1 MSERRSELMSFI
13 KTTTQ
18 NIRRSPYQAIAAI
31 VIMTLTFLVISFFT
45 FLLVGSSKIVAYFE
59 SKPQVTAFFRNE
71 AKQEDINSLES
82 KLKDSGKVSSV
93 KFVSKKE
100 ALAIYK
106 EQNKNDPLLLDL
118 VTADI
123 LPSSLEI
130 STYKIGDLSQVS
142 DTLKGSSII
151 SEVIF
156 QKDVVSTLTS
166 WTSALRK
173 IGIAAILILSLVSI
187 FIILT
192 ITGIKI
198 SQKRGDIH
206 IMRLIGATNWYI
218 RWPFIFEGMFY
229 GVVGAFTGWVV
240 STVALVAATPY
251 LSDFLSGI
259 PILPASPIFLLELLG
274 GELLLALVLG
284 AFSSYLA
291 VLRFLK

>member
-1 MSERRSELMSFI
+1 MSFI

-18 NIRRSPYQAIAAI
+18 NIRRSPYQTIAAVI
-31 VIMTLTFLVISFFT
+31 IMTLTFLVVSFFT
-45 FLLVGSSKIVAYFE
+45 FLLVGSSKIIQYFE

-71 AKQEDINSLES
+71 AKQEDINSLEN
-82 KLKDSGKVSSV
+82 KLKGEGRVSSV

-130 STYKIGDLSQVS
+130 STYKIEDLSGVS
-142 DTLKGSSII
+142 ETLKSSSIV

-173 IGIAAILILSLVSI
+173 IGIAAILVLSLASI

-198 SQKRGDIH
+198 SQKKTDIH
-206 IMRLIGATNWYI
+206 IMKLIGATNWYI
-218 RWPFIFEGMFY
+218 RWPFIFEGIFY
-229 GVVGAFTGWVV
+229 GVVGALAGWVV
-240 STVALVAATPY
+240 STAALLVATPF
-251 LSDFLSGI
+251 LLDFLRGI
-259 PILPASPIFLLELLG
+259 PILPASWIFLLALLG
-274 GELLLALVLG
+274 GELLFAAVLG

-291 VLRFLK
+291 VLRYLK

>member
-1 MSERRSELMSFI
+1 MSII
-13 KTTTQ
+13 KNTKQ

-45 FLLVGSSKIVAYFE
+45 HLLAGSSKIVSYFE

-71 AKQEDINSLES
+71 AKQEDINSLEN
-82 KLKDSGKVSSV
+82 KLKESEKVSSV

-130 STYKIGDLSQVS
+130 STHKIEDLSVVS
-142 DTLKGSSII
+142 ETLKSSPIV

-156 QKDVVSTLTS
+156 QKDVVSTLTA

-173 IGIAAILILSLVSI
+173 IGIASILILSLVST
-187 FIILT
+187 FLILT
-192 ITGIKI
+192 IIGIKI

-206 IMRLIGATNWYI
+206 IMRLIGATPWYI
-218 RWPFIFEGMFY
+218 RWPFIFEGVFY
-229 GVVGAFTGWVV
+229 GIVGAFSGWVL
-240 STVALVAATPY
+240 STIALLAATP
-251 LSDFLSGI
+251 FLANFLRGI
-259 PILPASPIFLLELLG
+259 PILPVSPIFLLALLF
-274 GELLLALVLG
+274 GELLFAAILG
-284 AFSSYLA
+284 ALSSYLA
-291 VLRFLK
+291 VLRYLK

>member
-1 MSERRSELMSFI
+1 MSFL

-45 FLLVGSSKIVAYFE
+45 FLLVGSSKIIQYFE
-59 SKPQVTAFFRNE
+59 SKPQVTVFFRNE
-71 AKQEDINSLES
+71 AKQEDINSLEN
-82 KLKDSGKVSSV
+82 KLKEEGRVSSV

-130 STYKIGDLSQVS
+130 STYKIEDLSRVS
-142 DTLKGSSII
+142 EALKSSSIV

-173 IGIAAILILSLVSI
+173 IGVASILVLSLASI

-198 SQKRGDIH
+198 SQKRTDIH
-206 IMRLIGATNWYI
+206 IMKLIGATNWYI

-240 STVALVAATPY
+240 STIALIAATPY
-251 LSDFLSGI
+251 LSDFLRGI
-259 PILPASPIFLLELLG
+259 PILPASPIFLLALLG
-274 GELLLALVLG
+274 GELLLAAVLG